1 MVLGGYCQT
10 FFKFSLNLR
19 LHRPQSLKR
28 DWPLIDVL
36 VFTSK
41 IVLTSKI
48 TTTSTSQYV
57 LRFVR
62 GMYLCIYVCCTYNVC
77 MYSIVLTIIIAE
89 YGVWSVAAWVYD
101 SIIYSGVNKRGRDVY
116 CIVGV
121 LGKSS
126 HTL

>member
-62 GMYLCIYVCCTYNVC
+62 GMYLCIYVFMYVVRI
-77 MYSIVLTIIIAE
+77 MYSPHYNIIAE
-89 YGVWSVAAWVYD
+89 YGVWINRVRLA
-101 SIIYSGVNKRGRDVY
+101 
-116 CIVGV
+116 IVLV
-121 LGKSS
+121 VS
-126 HTL
+126 